1 MSWQDVTRSSLFSD
15 VKECGTKRAI
25 NFLSLKSS
33 FRIWRTTVFGMLK
46 NSAIIFYAIRRSFL
60 NKSAIAA
67 MFTSVRVNFGRPP
80 VSSST
85 TSSLPPRNRE
95 YHLKTF
101 DRFRA
106 SFPLAF
112 RTNTSVSVADRP
124 AWKQNLMATLCPF
137 PQSMTYKEN
146 CLYKTSY
153 NSYTVEG
160 KQTKLG
166 VWTDVG
172 W

>member
-95 YHLKTF
+95 YQLK
-101 DRFRA
+101 
-106 SFPLAF
+106 SLIGSKPHSHKPLAPNLAF
-112 RTNTSVSVADRP
+112 LSHFHHPPSTILKKADFTRQVITRTLSKINKWNSVCERMLVDS
-124 AWKQNLMATLCPF
+124 
-137 PQSMTYKEN
+137 S
-146 CLYKTSY
+146 
-153 NSYTVEG
+153 
-160 KQTKLG
+160 
-166 VWTDVG
+166 
-172 W
+172 